1 MAKLRPIAGGN
12 TGNQEPTTELAVE
25 RMLNSLVTEGRDHRE
40 RLPAPRMRSNHRAN
54 FDPGTIGATE
64 PMVAAAIR
72 NVLSRYELSAG
83 QTVPRSI
90 AVVSALRGE
99 GVTTISK
106 SLAHVLASDFSATVC
121 WVDLSWAG
129 SGGSSSRES
138 ESQHPGICELLTG
151 ELTIQDA
158 LEPSDNARLSL
169 LSAGRVS
176 DGHRYALSR
185 SAKLGDALQDLKDQ
199 FDFVI
204 FDTAPVL
211 TSGDALA
218 LLLHADACLLV
229 ARHGVTTAGQIAAT
243 AHELQKIPTIGAIL
257 NQHRSKTPRFVRRL
271 FDE

>member
-12 TGNQEPTTELAVE
+12 AGAQEPATELAVE

-40 RLPAPRMRSNHRAN
+40 RPPVGRVRSNHRAN
-54 FDPGTIGATE
+54 FDPGTIGTTE
-64 PMVAAAIR
+64 PLVAAAIR
-72 NVLSRYELSAG
+72 NVLSRYELSEG
-83 QTVPRSI
+83 RTVPRSI

-129 SGGSSSRES
+129 SGGSSSRNA
-138 ESQHPGICELLTG
+138 ESQQPGIYELLTSQLPLK
-151 ELTIQDA
+151 EA
-158 LEPSDNARLSL
+158 LVPSDNQRLSM

-185 SAKLGDALQDLKDQ
+185 SPKLGDALQDLKEQ

-218 LLLHADACLLV
+218 LLLYADACLLV
-229 ARHGVTTAGQIAAT
+229 ARHGVTTASQIAAT
-243 AHELQKIPTIGAIL
+243 AHELHNIPTIGAIL